1 MGFGAFDGSETG
13 TTGAACSSTG
23 FSVGT
28 VCRVGDDA
36 NGELGFKVA
45 VSMVAQ
51 GDALSLFTL
60 RKYSAIVRVA
70 KSASP
75 VRSSI
80 LPTAVMCWPKSVF
93 ES

>member
-1 MGFGAFDGSETG
+1 MTLAIDVRMVHPEGLVGN
-13 TTGAACSSTG
+13 
-23 FSVGT
+23 SVVF
-28 VCRVGDDA
+28 VCVGDGA
-36 NGELGFKVA
+36 NGEVGLRVA

-51 GDALSLFTL
+51 GEALSFFTL

-80 LPTAVMCWPKSVF
+80 LPTAVICWPKSVLEF
-93 ES
+93 

>member
-1 MGFGAFDGSETG
+1 M
-13 TTGAACSSTG
+13 
-23 FSVGT
+23 
-28 VCRVGDDA
+28 CRVGDDA

-45 VSMVAQ
+45 VSMVAH
-51 GDALSLFTL
+51 GDALSFFTL
-60 RKYSAIVRVA
+60 RKYSAMVRVA